1 MNSPCLCT
9 AAIIGLHQA
18 GDERAWWEGQRVNV
32 LEIARGLWEK
42 THPAINPAPLEQQP
56 L

>member
-1 MNSPCLCT
+1 
-9 AAIIGLHQA
+9 
-18 GDERAWWEGQRVNV
+18 VNV